1 MFNQRYF
8 VMITT
13 IQVTSKRVKTFQ
25 QISIQCERILTMH
38 FHGYGTKTMIERVET
53 IFFKEMK
60 KNGGY

>member
-1 MFNQRYF
+1 
-8 VMITT
+8 MIT

-25 QISIQCERILTMH
+25 DVSIQCERILTMH

-53 IFFKEMK
+53 IFFEMLK